1 MLIFCYDAP
10 ILGDDANLT
19 PSIHFSTDHCWC
31 VYQLPYQLFLPALRR
46 LLPLGLQL
54 GVEESLLVVLD
65 HWQWE
70 AGRRISCL
78 LVVHGLVSMFDVI
91 PSLGILC
98 LVLDAL
104 TSLVDLFLSI
114 GILWG
119 FRPQSRCCRHSA
131 SNLVVDDLVLQAALA
146 AAVHMS

>member
-70 AGRRISCL
+70 AGSL
-78 LVVHGLVSMFDVI
+78 SMFDVI